1 MSRKKTSVEE
11 LNNEQYMIS
20 LAIKQAEQQLR
31 DGTAPPSIVVH
42 YLRLAGE
49 NGRLERERI
58 EVANELNRKKAD
70 AIEADVES
78 KNAVDGALEAM
89 RKYYR

>member
-49 NGRLERERI
+49 NGRLERERM

>member
-1 MSRKKTSVEE
+1 MPRRGTSVEE

-31 DGTAPPSIVVH
+31 NGTAPPSVVIH

-49 NGRLERERI
+49 NGRLERERMA
-58 EVANELNRKKAD
+58 VNNELSRKKAD